1 MFDQGQLYFIVVGAI
16 FLMIVSSVIGFISRL
31 IEKKRVQKLEEISK
45 SIGFSYSKQ
54 EDGTIPNNTHYP
66 YLFSHGHDQKAW
78 NIIGNETKNGD
89 LIKIFDYEYTEGSG
103 RRRSKY
109 DQTICLFSSR
119 QIDLPAFRLRPD
131 IRDLNMSNKF
141 GFRLF
146 ALIFRV
152 MFWPFGRSI
161 WKFIIQRANKPT
173 YEGYEDIDFESNPDF
188 SDHYRLTG
196 KLDAEQPLHSNEK
209 KVRNIFNKNVLDFYE
224 KNVGI
229 CTEAMDKTLIY
240 YRHDKRVSPEN
251 IEGFLKEGIKVL
263 SLFTT
268 SQLAKGESQ
277 QVHSQN
283 GPPGH

>member
-1 MFDQGQLYFIVVGAI
+1 M
-16 FLMIVSSVIGFISRL
+16 
-31 IEKKRVQKLEEISK
+31 QKLEEISK

-54 EDGTIPNNTHYP
+54 EDGTIPNNNHYP
-66 YLFSHGHDQKAW
+66 HLFSQGHAQKAW
-78 NIIGNETKNGD
+78 NIMENETENGD
-89 LIKIFDYEYTEGSG
+89 LIKIFDYGYTEGSG
-103 RRRSKY
+103 RRRSRY

-152 MFWPFGRSI
+152 MFWPFGRSL

-196 KLDAEQPLHSNEK
+196 KLDAEQPLHSNEE

-283 GPPGH
+283 EPPGH